1 MKRFGIVFVLLIL
14 IVLPVFL
21 LGAPRR
27 GEIIRAQY
35 GYGNQWVEVTERV
48 RSLIRGEALDF
59 RVDNA
64 TLGSDPAPGR
74 TKILRLQVREKNG
87 KTRRLTFQENEY
99 VSLRGYSGSGY
110 TGYSG
115 FQILRG
121 EYGAGNRMMNVTDRL
136 NSQIR
141 GGQLNIQV
149 TNANMGGD
157 PAPGQSKTLRVQY
170 SYNGRQSEVVVN
182 EGDNLNLPDGNT
194 GYSGFQILRGEYGAG
209 NRVMDVT
216 NRLNSE
222 IRGGQ
227 LNIQVT
233 NANMGGD
240 PAPGQSKTLRV
251 QYSYNGR
258 QSEVVV
264 NEGDELRLPDGNT
277 GYSGFQIFRGE
288 YGVGNRVMDVTS
300 RLNSQIRG
308 GQLNIQVTNANMGGD
323 PAPGQSKTL
332 RVQYSYN
339 GRQSEAVVNE
349 GDDLRLPDGNTGY
362 SGFQIFRGEY
372 GAGNRVM
379 DVTNRLNSEIRGGQ
393 LNVQVTNANMGG
405 DPAPGQSKTLRVQYS
420 YNGRQSEAV
429 VNEGD
434 DLRLPDGN
442 TGYSGFQIFRGEY
455 GAGNRVMDVTNR
467 LNSQIRGGQ
476 LNIQVT
482 NANMGGDPAPG
493 QSKTLRVQ
501 YSYNGRQSEAVVNEG
516 DELRLPDGTGGGAY
530 GIIPIGTQLSIRTNE
545 GIDSR
550 TANAG
555 QRFSAVMAED
565 VRNSSGAV
573 AIPRGSDIVL
583 IIRRVAEN
591 DLVLD
596 IDSLVVAGQRYVVST
611 VDLEEKGR
619 QGIGANKRT
628 AEMVGGGAAL
638 GAIVGAIV
646 GGGKGAA
653 IGAGVGAAGGA
664 GAEVLTKGKEVRIPA
679 ETLLNFKLDSD
690 LRLERAPR

>member
-1 MKRFGIVFVLLIL
+1 MKRFGIVFVLLFL
-14 IVLPVFL
+14 IVLPVSV

-87 KTRRLTFQENEY
+87 KTRRLTFQEKEY
-99 VSLRGYSGSGY
+99 VSLRGYSGGGY
-110 TGYSG
+110 AGY
-115 FQILRG
+115 
-121 EYGAGNRMMNVTDRL
+121 N
-136 NSQIR
+136 
-141 GGQLNIQV
+141 
-149 TNANMGGD
+149 
-157 PAPGQSKTLRVQY
+157 
-170 SYNGRQSEVVVN
+170 
-182 EGDNLNLPDGNT
+182 
-194 GYSGFQILRGEYGAG
+194 
-209 NRVMDVT
+209 
-216 NRLNSE
+216 
-222 IRGGQ
+222 
-227 LNIQVT
+227 
-233 NANMGGD
+233 
-240 PAPGQSKTLRV
+240 
-251 QYSYNGR
+251 
-258 QSEVVV
+258 
-264 NEGDELRLPDGNT
+264 
-277 GYSGFQIFRGE
+277 GFQIFRGE
-288 YGVGNRVMDVTS
+288 YGVGNRVMDVTN
-300 RLNSQIRG
+300 RLNSQIRN

-349 GDDLRLPDGNTGY
+349 GDNLNLPDGYTGY

-372 GAGNRVM
+372 GVGNRVM
-379 DVTNRLNSEIRGGQ
+379 DVTNRLNSEIRGGH
-393 LNVQVTNANMGG
+393 
-405 DPAPGQSKTLRVQYS
+405 
-420 YNGRQSEAV
+420 
-429 VNEGD
+429 
-434 DLRLPDGN
+434 
-442 TGYSGFQIFRGEY
+442 
-455 GAGNRVMDVTNR
+455 
-467 LNSQIRGGQ
+467 

-516 DELRLPDGTGGGAY
+516 DNLNLPGGNTGYSGFQIFRGEYGVGNRVMDVTNRLNSQIRNGQLNIQVTNDNMGGDPAPGQSKTLRVQYSYNGRQNEAVVNEGDNLNLPGGNTGYSGFQIFRGEYGVGNRVMDVTNRLNSQIRNGQLNIQVTNSNMGGDPAPGQSKTLRVQYSYNGRQSEAVVNEGDDLRLPDGTGGGAY
-530 GIIPIGTQLSIRTNE
+530 GIIPSGTQLSIRTNE
-545 GIDSR
+545 AIDSR

-565 VRNSSGAV
+565 VRDSSGAV

-583 IIRRVAEN
+583 VIRRVAEN

-611 VDLEEKGR
+611 VDLEQKGR

-638 GAIVGAIV
+638 GAIIGAIV

-690 LRLERAPR
+690 LRLERAPQ

>member
-1 MKRFGIVFVLLIL
+1 MKRFGIVFVLLFL
-14 IVLPVFL
+14 IVLPVSV

-87 KTRRLTFQENEY
+87 KTRRLTFQEKEY
-99 VSLRGYSGSGY
+99 VSLRGYSGGGY
-110 TGYSG
+110 AGY
-115 FQILRG
+115 
-121 EYGAGNRMMNVTDRL
+121 N
-136 NSQIR
+136 
-141 GGQLNIQV
+141 
-149 TNANMGGD
+149 
-157 PAPGQSKTLRVQY
+157 
-170 SYNGRQSEVVVN
+170 
-182 EGDNLNLPDGNT
+182 
-194 GYSGFQILRGEYGAG
+194 
-209 NRVMDVT
+209 
-216 NRLNSE
+216 
-222 IRGGQ
+222 
-227 LNIQVT
+227 
-233 NANMGGD
+233 
-240 PAPGQSKTLRV
+240 
-251 QYSYNGR
+251 
-258 QSEVVV
+258 
-264 NEGDELRLPDGNT
+264 
-277 GYSGFQIFRGE
+277 GFQIFRGE
-288 YGVGNRVMDVTS
+288 YGVGNRVMDVTN
-300 RLNSQIRG
+300 RLNSQIRN

-349 GDDLRLPDGNTGY
+349 GDNLNLPDGYTGY

-372 GAGNRVM
+372 GVGNRVM
-379 DVTNRLNSEIRGGQ
+379 DVTNRLNSEIRGGH
-393 LNVQVTNANMGG
+393 LNIQVTNANMGGDPAPGQSKTLRVQYSYNGRQNEAVVNEGDNLNLPGGNTGYSGFQIFRGEYGVGNRVMDVTNRLNSQIRNGQLNIQVTNSNMGG

-434 DLRLPDGN
+434 DLRLPDG
-442 TGYSGFQIFRGEY
+442 
-455 GAGNRVMDVTNR
+455 
-467 LNSQIRGGQ
+467 
-476 LNIQVT
+476 
-482 NANMGGDPAPG
+482 
-493 QSKTLRVQ
+493 
-501 YSYNGRQSEAVVNEG
+501 
-516 DELRLPDGTGGGAY
+516 TGGGAY
-530 GIIPIGTQLSIRTNE
+530 GIIPSGTQLSIRTNE
-545 GIDSR
+545 AIDSR

-565 VRNSSGAV
+565 VRDSSGAV

-583 IIRRVAEN
+583 VIRRVAEN

-611 VDLEEKGR
+611 VDLEQKGR

-638 GAIVGAIV
+638 GAIIGAIV

-690 LRLERAPR
+690 LRLERAPQ